1 MDLQCSCNSL
11 STGQPNAEPDSK
23 LYNFSQINHASIAGE
38 QSADIMIVTDEGDK
52 VTLSL
57 DTQIEASLTTY
68 NRMARTNT
76 TYTESHGKLISFNA
90 SQQIGI
96 GVEGELDNQEKK
108 EIKKVIKA
116 IFKMIKDFLSGKNDH
131 LTERVRNFADLKTI
145 SNVKAEFEFK
155 KSTAFVNHLS
165 TKSVMH
171 SPVPENSNP
180 SHSQIEAK
188 ESNPIDKLTDQM
200 VQLVKDAGIKPAK
213 LLKSVDRMFSKLFRE
228 FLKGEP
234 AGREKMGLG
243 HMIMAEFFHKLEKLS
258 AESEENDLQETAEVE
273 KTGNPSETAHLEN
286 NSLLQISL
294 LEQSKTFRMEYSART

>member
-11 STGQPNAEPDSK
+11 STGQPNAEPNSK
-23 LYNFSQINHASIAGE
+23 LYNFSQINQASIASE
-38 QSADIMIVTDEGDK
+38 QSADITIVTDEGDK

-76 TYTESHGKLISFNA
+76 TYNESHGKLISFNT

-96 GVEGELDNQEKK
+96 GVEGELNNQEKK

-131 LTERVRNFADLKTI
+131 LTEKVRNFADLKTI
-145 SNVKAEFEFK
+145 SNVEAEFEFK
-155 KSTAFVNHLS
+155 KSMAFVNHLS
-165 TKSVMH
+165 TESVMH

-180 SHSQIEAK
+180 SQVEAK

-200 VQLVKDAGIKPAK
+200 VQLVKDTGIKPAK
-213 LLKSVDRMFSKLFRE
+213 LLKFVDQMFSKLFGE
-228 FLKGEP
+228 FLKEEP
-234 AGREKMGLG
+234 AGRGKMGLG
-243 HMIMAEFFHKLEKLS
+243 QMIMVEFFHKLEKLS
-258 AESEENDLQETAEVE
+258 AESEENDLQDASEVE
-273 KTGNPSETAHLEN
+273 KTENQSETAHLEK

-294 LEQSKTFRMEYSART
+294 LEQSKTFKMEYSAET